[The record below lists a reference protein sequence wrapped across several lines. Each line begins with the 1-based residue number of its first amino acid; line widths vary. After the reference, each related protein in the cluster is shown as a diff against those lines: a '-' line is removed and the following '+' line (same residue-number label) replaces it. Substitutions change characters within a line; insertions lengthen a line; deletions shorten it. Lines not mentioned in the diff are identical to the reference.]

1 VTRTLDVPVQRDRWL
16 RARAVERRAT
26 IRGRSA
32 RYAVAAARSLAIMV
46 AILLVVGLM
55 LALVLAVMVFGIVLA
70 LSTATG

>member
-1 VTRTLDVPVQRDRWL
+1 MTRTLDLPVRDRWL
-16 RARAVERRAT
+16 RARALERGAT
-26 IRGRSA
+26 IGGRAA
-32 RYAVAAARSLAIMV
+32 RYAVAAARSIGIMV